1 MSVRR
6 RSRALAGGRL
16 ERSAPVFAALGDE
29 TRLRVVMRLCGDGPA
44 SIARL
49 TAGTNVT
56 RQAVTK
62 HLHVLEDAGLVHSS
76 RVGRESV
83 WELNP
88 AQLDEAR
95 RRLSEI
101 SGQWDKSLVRLRTLV
116 EE

>member
-6 RSRALAGGRL
+6 HRRAPTRRGL

-29 TRLRVVMRLCGDGPA
+29 TRLRVVMLLCGEGPA
-44 SIARL
+44 SIAGL

-62 HLHVLEDAGLVHSS
+62 HLHVLEDAGLVRSS
-76 RVGRESV
+76 RIGRKSI

-88 AQLDEAR
+88 AQLDEVR

-101 SGQWDKSLVRLRTLV
+101 SGQWDKSLARLRNLV

>member
-1 MSVRR
+1 MPVRTR
-6 RSRALAGGRL
+6 NRAVTRVRLA
-16 ERSAPVFAALGDE
+16 RSAPVFAALGDK

-49 TAGTNVT
+49 TAGTSVT

-62 HLHVLEDAGLVHSS
+62 HLHVLEDAGLVRSS

-88 AQLDEAR
+88 DHLNEAR
-95 RRLSEI
+95 RYLSDI
-101 SGQWDKSLVRLRTLV
+101 SGQWDKALARLRALV

>member
-6 RSRALAGGRL
+6 RNRARTKGRL

-29 TRLRVVMRLCGDGPA
+29 TRLRVVMLLCGDGPA

-49 TAGTNVT
+49 TAGTKVT

-62 HLHVLEDAGLVHSS
+62 HLHVLEDAGLVQSS

-83 WELNP
+83 WELTP

-95 RRLSEI
+95 RCLDGI
-101 SGQWDKSLVRLRTLV
+101 SGQWDKALARLRTLV

>member
-1 MSVRR
+1 MSVKR
-6 RSRALAGGRL
+6 RSRPATRRRL
-16 ERSAPVFAALGDE
+16 EQSAPVFAALGDA
-29 TRLRVVMRLCGDGPA
+29 TRLRVVMLLCGDGPA

-49 TAGTNVT
+49 TAGTHVT

-62 HLHVLEDAGLVHSS
+62 HLHVLEDAGLVQSS
-76 RVGRESV
+76 RMGRESV

-88 AQLDEAR
+88 AHLDEAR

-101 SGQWDKSLVRLRTLV
+101 SGQWDKALARLRTLV